1 MTWWA
6 ELLLLI
12 TGVLLWFTSAQRAD
26 DVWDMFQKLMAVLVV
41 MVVLLGG
48 RWVPLELAA
57 LLLAVCLPSASRF
70 DQGDRS

>member
-1 MTWWA
+1 MAWWL
-6 ELLLLI
+6 ELPLLI
-12 TGVLLWFTSAQRAD
+12 SGVLLWMTSAQRAD
-26 DVWDMFQKLMAVLVV
+26 DVWDMFQKLMAVLLV

-70 DQGDRS
+70 DQSDRA